1 MKQVTFRGTGQLNG
15 PVIINKTIE
24 LEDKIAQSLLGPKRD
39 DVKLAILAVHFPG
52 VKIKPN
58 QIGCEVNSVK
68 ETKVSKNSN
77 SSYQKT
83 NSYKQQKSSFS
94 FSNILLW
101 IIFFPFKLVWW
112 ILKNIW
118 KDDHMS
124 NRK

>member
-58 QIGCEVNSVK
+58 QIGCEVNEIRIPK
-68 ETKVSKNSN
+68 PTKVEKNEYVKN
-77 SSYQKT
+77 PNY
-83 NSYKQQKSSFS
+83 YKQKKSFS
-94 FSNILLW
+94 ILNIFLW
-101 IIFFPFKLVWW
+101 LFFFPFKLAWW
-112 ILKNIW
+112 FLKKIW
-118 KDDHMS
+118 NEKHV
-124 NRK
+124 